1 VPIFLAVGNDRQY
14 ATFCKRLGLEALIT
28 DPRFTTNRD
37 RVAHRDALTALLQP
51 VLDELDG
58 HAIAER
64 LLAEGVPCGPVLDLP
79 DVIAHP
85 QTIHREMVVE
95 EGEYGGFGTP
105 IKLSRTPGGL
115 RSVPQKFGQSTRA
128 VLAQAGYSET
138 EIDRLLADGIAFA
151 GRDETP

>member
-1 VPIFLAVGNDRQY
+1 M
-14 ATFCKRLGLEALIT
+14 
-28 DPRFTTNRD
+28 
-37 RVAHRDALTALLQP
+37 
-51 VLDELDG
+51 LDELDG